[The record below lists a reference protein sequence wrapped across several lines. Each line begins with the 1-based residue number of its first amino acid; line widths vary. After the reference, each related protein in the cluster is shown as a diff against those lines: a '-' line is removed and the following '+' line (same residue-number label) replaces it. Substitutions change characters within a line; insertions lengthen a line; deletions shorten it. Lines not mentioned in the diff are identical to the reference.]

1 MFVTLPNIVE
11 TLLDSLRNEFQYGS
25 FTFTGPPFCLPAV
38 VAKHFCKS
46 SEKVYGVYVIRQQDA
61 REILYIGKRG
71 TINAQGQ
78 YRSQDVPGRMCA
90 PHGTD
95 LSGKNISADEWFRHL
110 VDDMGPIEVEYVRL
124 PPRNKSF

>member
-1 MFVTLPNIVE
+1 MAPSPLRDPLSASQPWLPNIFA
-11 TLLDSLRNEFQYGS
+11 S
-25 FTFTGPPFCLPAV
+25 
-38 VAKHFCKS
+38 H
-46 SEKVYGVYVIRQQDA
+46 SEKVYGAYVIRQQVA

-90 PHGTD
+90 PHD
-95 LSGKNISADEWFRHL
+95 KDISADEWFRHL
-110 VDDMGPIEVEYVRL
+110 VDDMGPIEVEYLRL